1 MFIAFIN
8 NHMVDQGL
16 IQDFLLGGG
25 LNSDL
30 IVVIFCPSYTEENC
44 YRRA

>member
-1 MFIAFIN
+1 MLIAFIN

-16 IQDFLLGGG
+16 GFFAGGGG

-30 IVVIFCPSYTEENC
+30 IVVLFCPSYTEENC